1 MRRPLT
7 GDWTDM
13 AEKIVFLKDIWALA
27 KPYWKSEERYK
38 SGLLLAVIVA
48 LNLGSVYL
56 SVQFN
61 QWYKTFYNSLQAKD
75 YAVFLHQIWIFC
87 GLAAL
92 FIFGAVYQVYLR
104 QMLEIRW
111 RRWLTDRA
119 VSRWL
124 GARAYYR
131 LQIGGSSTDN
141 PDQRIADDIG
151 SFINRT
157 LILGLGLLHSIVT
170 LASFATILYGLSGS
184 LELWGVSI
192 PGYMLWVAVVYAA
205 VGTVLAHLIGRP
217 LIHLNFQQQQ
227 READFRYALVRI
239 RENADGIALY
249 GGELVEAATL
259 SERFHRIIDNW
270 KSIMLAQKRL
280 TWFTAGYSQVAMIF
294 PILVGAPRYFSGAI
308 ELGGLMQI
316 SSAFGQVQN
325 ALSWFVEAYASLA
338 EWKATVDRLAT
349 FEAAVRN
356 AHDAPDT
363 VGVRSEGDAGAIIA
377 QGVELHLPN
386 GAVLARDVRLDIEPG
401 ARMLISGPSGCGKST
416 LFRAIAGIWPHW
428 QGSLTIP
435 KGDKV
440 LFLPQMPY
448 LPLGT
453 LAQAVAY
460 PDRPDAHGLAA
471 LADALNTVGLGTLV
485 SRLDESGNWAQTLSP
500 GEQQRVAFARA
511 LLVRPQWL
519 FLDEATSALDE
530 SAEAALYKALL
541 ERLPATAVISIA
553 HRATVKAF
561 HEDQPVIDWAL
572 QPT

>member
-1 MRRPLT
+1 
-7 GDWTDM
+7 
-13 AEKIVFLKDIWALA
+13 
-27 KPYWKSEERYK
+27 
-38 SGLLLAVIVA
+38 
-48 LNLGSVYL
+48 
-56 SVQFN
+56 
-61 QWYKTFYNSLQAKD
+61 
-75 YAVFLHQIWIFC
+75 
-87 GLAAL
+87 
-92 FIFGAVYQVYLR
+92 
-104 QMLEIRW
+104 
-111 RRWLTDRA
+111 
-119 VSRWL
+119 
-124 GARAYYR
+124 
-131 LQIGGSSTDN
+131 
-141 PDQRIADDIG
+141 
-151 SFINRT
+151 
-157 LILGLGLLHSIVT
+157 
-170 LASFATILYGLSGS
+170 
-184 LELWGVSI
+184 
-192 PGYMLWVAVVYAA
+192 MLWVAVVYAA

-349 FEAAVRN
+349 FEAAVRD

-363 VGVRSEGDAGAIIA
+363 AGVRSEGNAGAIIA

-471 LADALNTVGLGTLV
+471 LADALNAVGLGILV
-485 SRLDESGNWAQTLSP
+485 PRLDVAGNWAQTLSP

-572 QPT
+572 QLT